1 MSQQGK
7 QQGLMLKIQDLE
19 DNIAALNAEIVYQQ
33 QEKSK
38 AISELTTKWQ
48 DEQQRAAAK
57 QLEIQQLHREMA
69 NREVL
74 HSEAMQNA
82 KMKVNQFDLI

>member
-1 MSQQGK
+1 
-7 QQGLMLKIQDLE
+7 MLKIQDLE